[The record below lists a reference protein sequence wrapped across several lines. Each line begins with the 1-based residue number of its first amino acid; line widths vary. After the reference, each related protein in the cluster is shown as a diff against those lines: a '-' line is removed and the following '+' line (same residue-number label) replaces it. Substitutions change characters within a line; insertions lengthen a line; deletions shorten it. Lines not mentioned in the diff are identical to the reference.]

1 MSVIRVSGLVKEYG
15 TLRAVDGVSFTA
27 EAGEIVGLIGPN
39 GAGKTTLIRVLATLL
54 EPTDGEIAIG
64 GFDVRRD
71 VLAVR
76 RAIGY
81 VPDFF
86 NLYHDLT
93 IRECLTFFARAYDVS
108 PADIP
113 GRIERALRDVAL
125 EEKADEFIL
134 HLSRGMVQKLGLAC
148 LLVRRPRLFLLDE
161 PASGLDPSA
170 RRDLRDVLTRLGKEG
185 ATVVISSHILTEL
198 ADFCTHVL
206 IMDRG
211 RFVRQGPIEG
221 IRRPE
226 SGPRVIRIV
235 VRGEATAAA
244 AVLNGIAGMTVGYG
258 EAGHLTVT
266 LDADAPG
273 LADAADINRLLVSH
287 GIPVCG
293 LSEDAP
299 SLEDVFLLSLAHS
312 SGPPHDE
319 RRSAHE

>member
-15 TLRAVDGVSFTA
+15 ALRAVDGVSFTA

-39 GAGKTTLIRVLATLL
+39 GAGKTTLIRMLATLL

-93 IRECLTFFARAYDVS
+93 IRECLTFFARAYDVAL
-108 PADIP
+108 ADIP
-113 GRIERALRDVAL
+113 GRIEKALRDVAL

-161 PASGLDPSA
+161 PASGLDPAA

-211 RFVRQGPIEG
+211 RFIRHGPIEG

-226 SGPRVIRIV
+226 SGPRVIHIV
-235 VRGEATAAA
+235 VRGEAAAAA
-244 AVLNGIAGMTVGYG
+244 AVLNGIAGMTVGHG

-273 LADAADINRLLVSH
+273 LVDAADINRLLVSR

-299 SLEDVFLLSLAHS
+299 SLEDVFLQSLAHS

-319 RRSAHE
+319 RRGAHE